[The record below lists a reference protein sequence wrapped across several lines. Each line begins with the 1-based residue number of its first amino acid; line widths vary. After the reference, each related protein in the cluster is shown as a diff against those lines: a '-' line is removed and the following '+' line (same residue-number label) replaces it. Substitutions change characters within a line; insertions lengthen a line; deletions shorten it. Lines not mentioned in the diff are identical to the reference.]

1 MQISATEAKDRFGEI
16 MAARETVTITKYG
29 KPDKAV
35 IDFERLRELEATED
49 RYWSEM
55 ARQGQESGPA
65 NPDDVRRLFDRM
77 VKAAGDEELT
87 ELYRRITNAPDR
99 GKAKGPQKPG
109 KAAA

>member
-29 KPDKAV
+29 RPDKAV
-35 IDFERLRELEATED
+35 IDFERLRELEATEG

-65 NPDDVRRLFDRM
+65 DADEVRRLFKKM
-77 VKAAGDEELT
+77 IEAADDEELT
-87 ELYRRITNAPDR
+87 ELYRRTMNAPDR
-99 GKAKGPQKPG
+99 GKAKGPQKPR